1 MRVKLTNMASQ
12 STYYVYRAGLE
23 YEVKIT
29 PDGREALRYYNYDQ
43 FRSTVVITDSA
54 QAITDRFHYARGYVL
69 HSIGDSDTPFQF
81 VGAYG
86 IQTDPNGLINM
97 RARYYNP
104 VTKSFIS
111 QDPSGFDGGLNWYLY
126 ANGNP
131 FTYIDQNGEFPVIP
145 ILIAAAISGV
155 IDMTITTATDIHN
168 DNFNWE
174 STGAAFLRGFI
185 VGSIAAIATPLSG
198 SVIRSI
204 PSFLNNAGRLTSS
217 GIVARNTLSI
227 GISTAGSGIGQVSYN
242 QLMGRNWDDQLYQA
256 MAFGA
261 IGNSV
266 AYITSRVPK
275 WGNSLFQMNNFGPK
289 TLSTSL
295 TSQNSRYLYNSILDI
310 IGCFWRT
317 EFWIQCVY

>member
-1 MRVKLTNMASQ
+1 
-12 STYYVYRAGLE
+12 
-23 YEVKIT
+23 
-29 PDGREALRYYNYDQ
+29 
-43 FRSTVVITDSA
+43 
-54 QAITDRFHYARGYVL
+54 
-69 HSIGDSDTPFQF
+69 
-81 VGAYG
+81 
-86 IQTDPNGLINM
+86 
-97 RARYYNP
+97 
-104 VTKSFIS
+104 
-111 QDPSGFDGGLNWYLY
+111 
-126 ANGNP
+126 
-131 FTYIDQNGEFPVIP
+131 
-145 ILIAAAISGV
+145 
-155 IDMTITTATDIHN
+155 MTITAATDIHN

-242 QLMGRNWDDQLYQA
+242 QLTGRNWDDQLYQA

-275 WGNSLFQMNNFGPK
+275 WDNSLLQMNNFGPK